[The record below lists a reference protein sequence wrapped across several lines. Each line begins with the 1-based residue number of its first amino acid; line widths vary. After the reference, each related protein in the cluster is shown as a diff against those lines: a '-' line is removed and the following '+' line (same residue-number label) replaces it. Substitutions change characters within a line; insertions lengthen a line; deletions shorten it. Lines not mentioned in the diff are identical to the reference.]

1 MLPKNGVR
9 PQLIP
14 EHEINCLSSPQVELL
29 YEYML
34 EDKVIDPVRL
44 DLCEYQAIDP
54 IDLYHPMEEED
65 DAKIEVSPYE
75 ALVINDI
82 SRKGAIDSLPNPEPQ
97 QETLTADQ
105 IPHLN
110 MELQNKQDMLISHKK
125 ELNLQD
131 MDHWSVFTEQLRYT
145 IPEIIAPGF
154 DIQGQG
160 CLDFSPERLNRSD
173 QAKEVSMAPLEFH
186 YMPASEYLDRYNG
199 ITSELNV
206 NMEYDDAVDVTTTY
220 LGHES
225 IKITDTFHP
234 EQAFPIY
241 SNCHTHGQFVGGG
254 MLDILLD
261 TGASKSYM
269 SKAFYMRH
277 PHLHKYPKFNS
288 TVRNLQVGNGE
299 LVATLFV
306 IPFVFKVGR
315 HLFEVYTLV
324 SEIQQNMDIILGVK
338 NMFEIEGE
346 ISCRTSQFKFLNR
359 SLPIFP
365 LSTHRI
371 KIGAKAYVKAKIP
384 FIERLS
390 GHAII
395 KLLYKGSLGTM
406 KIRLVDNLTIIQI
419 INNTASTMY
428 LSPEES
434 IGIVDLRSLG
444 YYNIRP
450 QVMHFN
456 LTGAHNLFSK
466 WNLDLRFEEHFTK
479 IFTQNVRYRKREV
492 ASKQQDPY
500 PWLDEDDPRRKM
512 TDEEILYKYIDLSES
527 HLTRREKEEVMDL
540 IITHKKAFSLRD
552 EIGKCPDIKVNIE
565 VNDPS
570 TFFVRPFPIAEEDK
584 PLMDKCM
591 QKLVSLGILSKNSTT
606 HTSPVMLVARKGN
619 ERKRPVVDFRL
630 LNTRIVRRNTSTPLL
645 RDIFIMLGRAQCEVL
660 SCVDLKEA
668 FHSLPLT
675 SEAKEFCGIL
685 PYFGSPHFRYEVLP
699 MGLAISPQVWI
710 DYIENILCGM
720 ADKQDYIA
728 IMDDLLVHGLKDN
741 HLDRLE
747 ALFKAMVKHGLK
759 LSPKKCQL
767 FMKHLTY
774 MGNVFHINGST
785 ISITPLQSRIEAIQK
800 LQPPTNVR
808 GCKSFC
814 GVVNYLSI
822 FCRDLQKLLKPI
834 YDLTKKGRPFIWQ
847 EEQQQAFDLIKERMV
862 NPPILHLPKPGGRF
876 ILYCDSSRTHTGS
889 SLWQIQEGK
898 PKLIGYA
905 SKSLPAPA
913 VNYSVTELE
922 MTGMAVNIHLWRHLL
937 HRVEFDCAVDHRAIP
952 YIMKAK
958 TLPATTRIMRLLE
971 ILSGYAFNLYFVKG
985 KDMKI
990 CDFLSRIDVD
1000 RGNPGEVIPISFN
1013 SFSMLNTIR
1022 KVTLQQANKLLIATR
1037 SSTKAEGTTLPP
1049 VHGIQKHLDPAI
1061 KPEHDKPVPDQ
1072 NKQKGPT
1079 SADAKPKVL
1088 LRPRLPASQIAKK
1101 RLIDKSIKL
1110 LNRPKPYINLPK
1122 RIPQVPNQRPI
1133 TQKDINIPNHEP
1145 IVKRES
1151 LQRQLGKE
1159 VDNTIPPLTNN
1170 EPIVHNPSPIRH
1182 FEPNPLLEIPQQA
1195 KEPQEVNRQ
1204 NLTPNTGN
1212 PNAIQDP
1219 FDTQMEVPFSEDIV
1233 EPVFKRP
1240 DMADFE
1246 IPPVLEEMI
1255 PDGTLIHRHLP
1266 KQSDLDKI
1274 LTQINRK
1281 YLRKMHLP
1289 CSLRDMQA
1297 AYMQSPHFCDIYNA
1311 LMFNRYPKQRR
1322 AIEKLQQTMLSQY
1335 IIQGGL
1341 LYIYIKNNFGEQEPI
1356 LCVPP
1361 SKIDIF
1367 LDQYHTSLLGGH
1379 SGITKCYQTLKQR
1392 IYCPNLPYYVRL
1404 YIISCHICQLFK
1416 GSKKFDRPLMK
1427 RFYDINTPTMT
1438 NISMDIKH
1446 MPPSK
1451 SPYKYIL
1458 VLLCDISNFLVATPM
1473 KKATAEEVCSI
1484 LFDNFMA
1491 YYAIPKRII
1500 CDQDPAF
1507 MSSLCQW
1514 FFKAYGIQLI
1524 TVSPTNHKSLQAEHG
1539 IKSLS
1544 SILMK
1549 HLSGLGDD
1557 WHLYTRPA
1565 MLTYNTYNTPNLD
1578 NLSPF
1583 ELALGRKPIL
1593 VPRLENTPHVPVTG
1607 TFAKAKQLHEQK
1619 LKYLREK
1626 LQKFRDS
1633 RLALQNKDKEFHGY
1647 TVGQIV
1653 YMYHPRGSLLQTASK
1668 KIKCEFVGPLAIYK
1682 CVSPN
1687 QFLLMS
1693 LDGYLYPFLVEETRI
1708 KPGFIPTTRGNVSH
1722 LAELKKIIS
1731 SRLQLQGI

>member
-125 ELNLQD
+125 EINLQD
-131 MDHWSVFTEQLRYT
+131 MDQWSVFTEQLRYT

-206 NMEYDDAVDVTTTY
+206 NMEYDDAIDVTTTY

-406 KIRLVDNLTIIQI
+406 KIRLVDNLTIIRI

-1204 NLTPNTGN
+1204 NLTPNTGK

-1731 SRLQLQGI
+1731 SRLQLQGM